1 MAQSFPSSADLAP
14 EPKPLPGLDI
24 LTSEKAAADYDAA
37 VEAWGTRGWQAVAR
51 ICRWA
56 KDNGAQGLNC

>member
-1 MAQSFPSSADLAP
+1 M
-14 EPKPLPGLDI
+14 

-51 ICRWA
+51 VCGWA
-56 KDNGAQGLNC
+56 KALGAAGLDCKAP